1 MGEMIERLDFSG
13 KEKYSAVEATIHLNR
28 YAMARPYVA
37 GKRVLDVASG
47 EGYGSF
53 LLRRWGAESVEGIDV
68 DEQTVETATRLFG
81 GDGVHYQCHTAEQL
95 PFEDHTFDVVCSF
108 ETIEHLDHPELFLQ
122 EIRRVLKPGGN
133 IILSCPN
140 DPYYYKQGT
149 PGNPFHKKQYTYFDF
164 KQLAEKYL
172 GQRVRYYLAYALN
185 GFVNLPIEE
194 STLPPEGGEESPLPT
209 DMLEMLNYKDAI
221 QAICVPGERYLN
233 YWNANYYVGIW
244 GSNNSTSINASI
256 FPRETFIEIK
266 DKDEE
271 FLREAAKLKED
282 FEKHTAQEAEYAR
295 QLEETKAAF
304 AQKEE
309 ADKRRME
316 QQQAEYLERE
326 TDYKQQLEA
335 GKAYI
340 EHIKEEAARQAHV
353 ADLEQQR
360 TSMMLEL
367 VNKEKDM
374 MQQSYAR
381 DYAELTQRRDEVA
394 QLRTQYEQLSAENA
408 QHCEELRLIHASRG
422 FKLLNMCYP
431 IKKRIWKIFGKEI

>member
-13 KEKYSAVEATIHLNR
+13 KQKYSAVEATIHLNR

-149 PGNPFHKKQYTYFDF
+149 PGNPFHKRQYTYFDF

-209 DMLEMLNYKDAI
+209 DMMEMFNYKDDV
-221 QAICVPGERYLN
+221 QAVCVSGERYLN
-233 YWNANYYVGIW
+233 HWNANYFVGIW
-244 GSNNSTSINASI
+244 GPNNSTSINASI

-266 DKDEE
+266 DEDEE
-271 FLREAAKLKED
+271 FLREVARLKED

-295 QLEETKAAF
+295 QLEETKAVF
-304 AQKEE
+304 AQQEE
-309 ADKRRME
+309 KSK
-316 QQQAEYLERE
+316 QRE
-326 TDYKQQLEA
+326 EDYKQQLEA

-353 ADLEQQR
+353 AELEQQR

-381 DYAELTQRRDEVA
+381 DYAELTR
-394 QLRTQYEQLSAENA
+394 LREQYNQLSTENA

-422 FKLLNMCYP
+422 FKLLNMGYP

>member
-140 DPYYYKQGT
+140 DPYYYKPGE

-164 KQLAEKYL
+164 KQLVEKYL
-172 GQRVRYYLAYALN
+172 GQRVRYYLAYALS
-185 GFVNLPIEE
+185 GFINLPIEE

-209 DMLEMLNYKDAI
+209 DMMEMFNYKDAV
-221 QAICVPGERYLN
+221 QAVCVSGERYLN
-233 YWNANYYVGIW
+233 HWNANYFAGIW
-244 GSNNSTSINASI
+244 GPNNSTSINASI

-266 DKDEE
+266 DEDEE
-271 FLREAAKLKED
+271 FLREVARLKED

-295 QLEETKAAF
+295 QLEETKAVF
-304 AQKEE
+304 KQREE
-309 ADKRRME
+309 
-316 QQQAEYLERE
+316 
-326 TDYKQQLEA
+326 DYKQQLEA

-381 DYAELTQRRDEVA
+381 DYAELTR
-394 QLRTQYEQLSAENA
+394 LREQYNQLSTENA

-422 FKLLNMCYP
+422 FKLLNMGYP

>member
-13 KEKYSAVEATIHLNR
+13 KQKYSAVEATIHLNR

-149 PGNPFHKKQYTYFDF
+149 PGNPFHKRQYTYFDF

-209 DMLEMLNYKDAI
+209 DMMEMFNYKDAV
-221 QAICVPGERYLN
+221 QAVCVSGERYLN
-233 YWNANYYVGIW
+233 HWNANYFAGIW
-244 GSNNSTSINASI
+244 GPNNSTSINASI

-266 DKDEE
+266 DEDEE
-271 FLREAAKLKED
+271 FLREVARLKED

-295 QLEETKAAF
+295 QLEETKAVF
-304 AQKEE
+304 AQQEE
-309 ADKRRME
+309 NS
-316 QQQAEYLERE
+316 
-326 TDYKQQLEA
+326 KQQLEA

-353 ADLEQQR
+353 AELEQQR

-381 DYAELTQRRDEVA
+381 DYAELTR
-394 QLRTQYEQLSAENA
+394 LREQYNQLSTENA

-422 FKLLNMCYP
+422 FKLLNMGYP

>member
-1 MGEMIERLDFSG
+1 MGEMIERMDFSG

-149 PGNPFHKKQYTYFDF
+149 PGNPFHKRQYTYFDF

-185 GFVNLPIEE
+185 GFINLPIEE
-194 STLPPEGGEESPLPT
+194 STLPPEDGAESSLPK
-209 DMLEMLNYKDAI
+209 DMLELLNYKDYTNA
-221 QAICVPGERYLN
+221 VYVSGERYLN
-233 YWNANYYVGIW
+233 HWNANYFVGIW
-244 GSNNSTSINASI
+244 GPNNSAQSNAAF
-256 FPRETFIEIK
+256 FPQEFFGETEGMNSA
-266 DKDEE
+266 
-271 FLREAAKLKED
+271 FLREVARLKED

-295 QLEETKAAF
+295 QLEETKAVF
-304 AQKEE
+304 AQQEE
-309 ADKRRME
+309 
-316 QQQAEYLERE
+316 
-326 TDYKQQLEA
+326 DYKQQLEA

-353 ADLEQQR
+353 AELEQQR

-381 DYAELTQRRDEVA
+381 DYAELTR
-394 QLRTQYEQLSAENA
+394 LREQYNQLSTENA

-422 FKLLNMCYP
+422 FKLLNMGYP

>member
-209 DMLEMLNYKDAI
+209 DMMEMFNYKDAV
-221 QAICVPGERYLN
+221 QAVCVSGERYLN
-233 YWNANYYVGIW
+233 HWNANYYVGIW
-244 GSNNSTSINASI
+244 GPNNSTSINASI

-266 DKDEE
+266 DEDEE
-271 FLREAAKLKED
+271 FLREVARLKED

-295 QLEETKAAF
+295 QLEETKAVF
-304 AQKEE
+304 KQREE
-309 ADKRRME
+309 
-316 QQQAEYLERE
+316 
-326 TDYKQQLEA
+326 DYKQQLEA

-381 DYAELTQRRDEVA
+381 DYAELTR
-394 QLRTQYEQLSAENA
+394 LREQYNQLSTENA

-422 FKLLNMCYP
+422 FKLLNMGYP

>member
-140 DPYYYKQGT
+140 DPYYYKPGE

-164 KQLAEKYL
+164 KQLAEKNL

-185 GFVNLPIEE
+185 GFINLPIEE
-194 STLPPEGGEESPLPT
+194 STLPPEDGAESSLPK
-209 DMLEMLNYKDAI
+209 DMLELLNYKDYTNA
-221 QAICVPGERYLN
+221 VYVSGERYLN
-233 YWNANYYVGIW
+233 HWNANYFVGIW
-244 GSNNSTSINASI
+244 GPNNSAQSNAAF
-256 FPRETFIEIK
+256 FPQEFFGETEGMNSA
-266 DKDEE
+266 
-271 FLREAAKLKED
+271 FLREVARLKED

-304 AQKEE
+304 AQQEE
-309 ADKRRME
+309 NSK
-316 QQQAEYLERE
+316 QRE
-326 TDYKQQLEA
+326 EDYKQQLEA

-381 DYAELTQRRDEVA
+381 DYAELTRRRDEVA

-408 QHCEELRLIHASRG
+408 QHCEELRLIHASKG
-422 FKLLNMCYP
+422 FKLLNMGYP

>member
-13 KEKYSAVEATIHLNR
+13 KQKYSAVEATIHLNR

-149 PGNPFHKKQYTYFDF
+149 PGNPFHKRQYTYFDF

-209 DMLEMLNYKDAI
+209 DMMEMFNYKDAV
-221 QAICVPGERYLN
+221 QAVCVSGEHYLN
-233 YWNANYYVGIW
+233 HWNANYFVGIW
-244 GSNNSTSINASI
+244 GPNNSTSINASI

-266 DKDEE
+266 DEDEE
-271 FLREAAKLKED
+271 FLREVARLKED

-295 QLEETKAAF
+295 QLEETKAVF
-304 AQKEE
+304 AQQEE
-309 ADKRRME
+309 NS
-316 QQQAEYLERE
+316 
-326 TDYKQQLEA
+326 KQQLEA

-353 ADLEQQR
+353 AELEQQR

-381 DYAELTQRRDEVA
+381 DYAELTR
-394 QLRTQYEQLSAENA
+394 LREQYNQLSTENA

-422 FKLLNMCYP
+422 FKLLNMGYP

>member
-13 KEKYSAVEATIHLNR
+13 KQKYSAVEATIHLNR

-149 PGNPFHKKQYTYFDF
+149 PGNPFHKRQYTYFDF

-209 DMLEMLNYKDAI
+209 DMMEMFNYKDAV
-221 QAICVPGERYLN
+221 QAVCVSGERYLN
-233 YWNANYYVGIW
+233 HWNANYFVGIW
-244 GSNNSTSINASI
+244 GPNNSTSINASI

-266 DKDEE
+266 DEDEE
-271 FLREAAKLKED
+271 FLREVARLKED

-295 QLEETKAAF
+295 QLEETKAVF
-304 AQKEE
+304 KQREE
-309 ADKRRME
+309 
-316 QQQAEYLERE
+316 
-326 TDYKQQLEA
+326 DYKQQLEA

-353 ADLEQQR
+353 AELEQQR

-367 VNKEKDM
+367 VNKEKDT

-381 DYAELTQRRDEVA
+381 DYAELTR
-394 QLRTQYEQLSAENA
+394 LREQYNQLSTENA

-422 FKLLNMCYP
+422 FKLLNMGYP

>member
-13 KEKYSAVEATIHLNR
+13 KEKYSAVEASIHLNR

-149 PGNPFHKKQYTYFDF
+149 PGNPFHKRQYTYFDF

-209 DMLEMLNYKDAI
+209 DMMEMFNYKDAV
-221 QAICVPGERYLN
+221 QAVCVSGERYLN
-233 YWNANYYVGIW
+233 HWNANYFVGIW
-244 GSNNSTSINASI
+244 GPNNSTSINASI

-266 DKDEE
+266 DEDEE
-271 FLREAAKLKED
+271 FLREVARLKED

-295 QLEETKAAF
+295 QLEETKAVF
-304 AQKEE
+304 AQQEE
-309 ADKRRME
+309 NS
-316 QQQAEYLERE
+316 
-326 TDYKQQLEA
+326 KQQLEA

-353 ADLEQQR
+353 AELEQQR

-381 DYAELTQRRDEVA
+381 DYAELTR
-394 QLRTQYEQLSAENA
+394 LREQYNQLSTENA

-422 FKLLNMCYP
+422 FKLLNMGYP

>member
-95 PFEDHTFDVVCSF
+95 PFEDHTFDVICSF

-149 PGNPFHKKQYTYFDF
+149 PGNPFHKRQYTYFDF

-209 DMLEMLNYKDAI
+209 DMMEMFNYKDAV
-221 QAICVPGERYLN
+221 QAVCVSGERYLN
-233 YWNANYYVGIW
+233 HWNANYFVGIW
-244 GSNNSTSINASI
+244 GPNNSTSINASI

-266 DKDEE
+266 DEDEE
-271 FLREAAKLKED
+271 FLREVARLKED

-295 QLEETKAAF
+295 QLEETKAVF
-304 AQKEE
+304 AQQEE
-309 ADKRRME
+309 NSK
-316 QQQAEYLERE
+316 QRE
-326 TDYKQQLEA
+326 EDYKQQLEA

-353 ADLEQQR
+353 AELEQQR

-381 DYAELTQRRDEVA
+381 DYAELTR
-394 QLRTQYEQLSAENA
+394 LREQYNQLSTENA

-422 FKLLNMCYP
+422 FKLLNMGYP

>member
-149 PGNPFHKKQYTYFDF
+149 PGNPFHKRQYTYFDF

-209 DMLEMLNYKDAI
+209 DMMEMFNYKDAV
-221 QAICVPGERYLN
+221 QAVCVSGERYLN
-233 YWNANYYVGIW
+233 HWNANYFVGIW
-244 GSNNSTSINASI
+244 GPNNSTSINASI

-266 DKDEE
+266 DEDEE
-271 FLREAAKLKED
+271 FLREVARLKED

-295 QLEETKAAF
+295 QLEETKAVF
-304 AQKEE
+304 KQREE
-309 ADKRRME
+309 
-316 QQQAEYLERE
+316 
-326 TDYKQQLEA
+326 DYKQQLEA

-353 ADLEQQR
+353 AELEQQR

-367 VNKEKDM
+367 VNKEKNM

-381 DYAELTQRRDEVA
+381 DYAELTR
-394 QLRTQYEQLSAENA
+394 LREQNA
-408 QHCEELRLIHASRG
+408 QYCEELRLIHASRG
-422 FKLLNMCYP
+422 FKLLNMGYP
-431 IKKRIWKIFGKEI
+431 IKKKIWKIFGKEI

>member
-37 GKRVLDVASG
+37 GKRVLDVTSG

-149 PGNPFHKKQYTYFDF
+149 PGNPFHKRQYTYFDF

-209 DMLEMLNYKDAI
+209 DMMEMFNYKDAV
-221 QAICVPGERYLN
+221 QAVCVSGERYLN
-233 YWNANYYVGIW
+233 HWNANYFVGIW
-244 GSNNSTSINASI
+244 GPNNSTSINASI

-266 DKDEE
+266 DEDEE
-271 FLREAAKLKED
+271 FLREVARLKED

-295 QLEETKAAF
+295 QLEETKAVF
-304 AQKEE
+304 KQREE
-309 ADKRRME
+309 
-316 QQQAEYLERE
+316 
-326 TDYKQQLEA
+326 DYKQQLEA

-353 ADLEQQR
+353 AELEQQR

-367 VNKEKDM
+367 VNKEKNM

-381 DYAELTQRRDEVA
+381 DCEELTQ
-394 QLRTQYEQLSAENA
+394 LREQNA
-408 QHCEELRLIHASRG
+408 QYCEELRLIHASRG
-422 FKLLNMCYP
+422 FKLLNMGYP

>member
-149 PGNPFHKKQYTYFDF
+149 PGNPFHKRQYTYFDF

-209 DMLEMLNYKDAI
+209 DMMEMFNYKDAV
-221 QAICVPGERYLN
+221 QAVCVSGERYLN
-233 YWNANYYVGIW
+233 HWNANYFAGIW
-244 GSNNSTSINASI
+244 GPNNSTSINASI

-266 DKDEE
+266 DEDEE
-271 FLREAAKLKED
+271 FLREVARLKED

-295 QLEETKAAF
+295 QLEETKAVF
-304 AQKEE
+304 AQQEE
-309 ADKRRME
+309 NSK
-316 QQQAEYLERE
+316 QRE
-326 TDYKQQLEA
+326 EDYKQQLEA

-353 ADLEQQR
+353 AELEQQR

-367 VNKEKDM
+367 VNKEKNM

-381 DYAELTQRRDEVA
+381 DYAELTR
-394 QLRTQYEQLSAENA
+394 LREQYNQLSTENA

-422 FKLLNMCYP
+422 FKLLNMGYP

>member
-149 PGNPFHKKQYTYFDF
+149 PGNPFHKRQYTYFDF

-194 STLPPEGGEESPLPT
+194 STLPPEDGAESSLPK
-209 DMLEMLNYKDAI
+209 DMLELLNYKDYTNA
-221 QAICVPGERYLN
+221 VYVSGERYLN
-233 YWNANYYVGIW
+233 HWNANYFVGIW
-244 GSNNSTSINASI
+244 GPNNSAQSNAAF
-256 FPRETFIEIK
+256 FPQEFFGETEGMSSA
-266 DKDEE
+266 
-271 FLREAAKLKED
+271 FLREVARLKED

-295 QLEETKAAF
+295 QLEETKAVF
-304 AQKEE
+304 AQQEE
-309 ADKRRME
+309 
-316 QQQAEYLERE
+316 
-326 TDYKQQLEA
+326 DYKQQLEA

-353 ADLEQQR
+353 AELEQQR

-381 DYAELTQRRDEVA
+381 DYAELTR
-394 QLRTQYEQLSAENA
+394 LREQYNQLSTENA

-422 FKLLNMCYP
+422 FKLLNMGYP
-431 IKKRIWKIFGKEI
+431 IKKRIWKFFGKEI

>member
-13 KEKYSAVEATIHLNR
+13 KQKYSAVEATIHLNR

-149 PGNPFHKKQYTYFDF
+149 PGNPFHKRQYTYFDF

-209 DMLEMLNYKDAI
+209 DMMEMFNYKDAV
-221 QAICVPGERYLN
+221 QAVCVSGERYLN
-233 YWNANYYVGIW
+233 HWNANYFVGIW
-244 GSNNSTSINASI
+244 GPNNSTSINASI

-266 DKDEE
+266 DEDEE
-271 FLREAAKLKED
+271 FLREVARLKED
-282 FEKHTAQEAEYAR
+282 FEKHTAQETEYAR
-295 QLEETKAAF
+295 QLEETKAVF
-304 AQKEE
+304 KQREE
-309 ADKRRME
+309 
-316 QQQAEYLERE
+316 
-326 TDYKQQLEA
+326 DYKQQLEA
-335 GKAYI
+335 GKTYI

-353 ADLEQQR
+353 AELEQQR

-381 DYAELTQRRDEVA
+381 DYAELTR
-394 QLRTQYEQLSAENA
+394 LREQYNQLSTENA

-422 FKLLNMCYP
+422 FKLLNMGYP

>member
-95 PFEDHTFDVVCSF
+95 PFEDHTFDVICSF

-149 PGNPFHKKQYTYFDF
+149 PGNPFHKRQYTYFDF

-209 DMLEMLNYKDAI
+209 DMMEMFNYKDAV
-221 QAICVPGERYLN
+221 QAVCVSGERYLN
-233 YWNANYYVGIW
+233 HWNANYFAGIW

-266 DKDEE
+266 DEDEE
-271 FLREAAKLKED
+271 FLREVARLKED

-295 QLEETKAAF
+295 QLEETKAVF
-304 AQKEE
+304 KQREE
-309 ADKRRME
+309 
-316 QQQAEYLERE
+316 
-326 TDYKQQLEA
+326 DYKQQLEA

-353 ADLEQQR
+353 AELEQQR

-381 DYAELTQRRDEVA
+381 DGAELTR
-394 QLRTQYEQLSAENA
+394 LREQYNQLSTENA

-422 FKLLNMCYP
+422 FKLLNMGYP

>member
-149 PGNPFHKKQYTYFDF
+149 PGNPFHKRQYTYFDF

-209 DMLEMLNYKDAI
+209 DMMEIFNYKDAV
-221 QAICVPGERYLN
+221 QAVCVSGERYLN
-233 YWNANYYVGIW
+233 HWNANYFAGIW
-244 GSNNSTSINASI
+244 GPNNSTSINASI

-266 DKDEE
+266 DEDEE
-271 FLREAAKLKED
+271 FLREVARLKED

-295 QLEETKAAF
+295 QLEETKAVF
-304 AQKEE
+304 KQREE
-309 ADKRRME
+309 
-316 QQQAEYLERE
+316 
-326 TDYKQQLEA
+326 DYKQQLEA

-353 ADLEQQR
+353 AELEQQR

-367 VNKEKDM
+367 VTKEKAP

-381 DYAELTQRRDEVA
+381 DYAELTR
-394 QLRTQYEQLSAENA
+394 LREQYNQLSTENA

-422 FKLLNMCYP
+422 FKLLNMGYP

>member
-28 YAMARPYVA
+28 YAIARPYVA

-149 PGNPFHKKQYTYFDF
+149 PGNPFHKRQYTYFDF

-209 DMLEMLNYKDAI
+209 DMMEMFNYKDAV
-221 QAICVPGERYLN
+221 QAVCVSGERYLN
-233 YWNANYYVGIW
+233 HWNANYFVGIW
-244 GSNNSTSINASI
+244 GPNNSTSINASI

-266 DKDEE
+266 DEDEE
-271 FLREAAKLKED
+271 FLREVARLKED

-295 QLEETKAAF
+295 QLEETKAVF
-304 AQKEE
+304 AQQEE
-309 ADKRRME
+309 NSK
-316 QQQAEYLERE
+316 QRE
-326 TDYKQQLEA
+326 EDYKQQLEA

-353 ADLEQQR
+353 AELEQQR

-381 DYAELTQRRDEVA
+381 DYAELTR
-394 QLRTQYEQLSAENA
+394 LREQYNQLSTENA

-422 FKLLNMCYP
+422 FKLLNMGYP

>member
-1 MGEMIERLDFSG
+1 MTDARGSASNRKEKFMGEMIERLDFSG

-53 LLRRWGAESVEGIDV
+53 LLRRWGAESVEGIDM

-140 DPYYYKQGT
+140 DPYYYKPGE

-185 GFVNLPIEE
+185 GFINLPIEE
-194 STLPPEGGEESPLPT
+194 STLPPEDGAESSLPK
-209 DMLEMLNYKDAI
+209 DMLELLNYKDYTNA
-221 QAICVPGERYLN
+221 VYVSGERYLN
-233 YWNANYYVGIW
+233 HWNANYFVGIW
-244 GSNNSTSINASI
+244 GPNNSAQSNAAF
-256 FPRETFIEIK
+256 FPQEFFGETEGMNSA
-266 DKDEE
+266 
-271 FLREAAKLKED
+271 FLREVARLKED

-295 QLEETKAAF
+295 QLEETKAVF
-304 AQKEE
+304 KQREE
-309 ADKRRME
+309 
-316 QQQAEYLERE
+316 
-326 TDYKQQLEA
+326 DYKQQLEA

-353 ADLEQQR
+353 AELEQQR

-367 VNKEKDM
+367 VNKEKNM

-381 DYAELTQRRDEVA
+381 DCAELTR
-394 QLRTQYEQLSAENA
+394 LREQNA
-408 QHCEELRLIHASRG
+408 QYCEELRLIHASRG
-422 FKLLNMCYP
+422 FKLLNMGYP

>member
-13 KEKYSAVEATIHLNR
+13 KQKYSAVEATIHLNR

-53 LLRRWGAESVEGIDV
+53 LLRHWGAESVEGIDV

-149 PGNPFHKKQYTYFDF
+149 PGNPFHKRQYTYFDF

-209 DMLEMLNYKDAI
+209 DMMEMFNYKDAV
-221 QAICVPGERYLN
+221 QAVCVSGERYLN
-233 YWNANYYVGIW
+233 HWNANYFVGIW
-244 GSNNSTSINASI
+244 GPNNSTSINASI

-266 DKDEE
+266 DEDEE
-271 FLREAAKLKED
+271 FLREVARLKED

-295 QLEETKAAF
+295 QLEETKAVF
-304 AQKEE
+304 AQQEE
-309 ADKRRME
+309 NS
-316 QQQAEYLERE
+316 
-326 TDYKQQLEA
+326 KQQLEA

-353 ADLEQQR
+353 AELEQQR

-381 DYAELTQRRDEVA
+381 DYAELTR
-394 QLRTQYEQLSAENA
+394 LREQNA
-408 QHCEELRLIHASRG
+408 QYCEELRLIHASRG
-422 FKLLNMCYP
+422 FKLLNMGYP

>member
-13 KEKYSAVEATIHLNR
+13 KGKYSAVEATIHLNR

-149 PGNPFHKKQYTYFDF
+149 PGNPFHKRQYTYFDF

-185 GFVNLPIEE
+185 GFINLPIEE

-209 DMLEMLNYKDAI
+209 DMMEMFNYKDAV
-221 QAICVPGERYLN
+221 QAVCVSGERYLN
-233 YWNANYYVGIW
+233 HWNANYFVGIW
-244 GSNNSTSINASI
+244 GPNNSTSINASI

-266 DKDEE
+266 DEDEE
-271 FLREAAKLKED
+271 FLREVARLKED

-295 QLEETKAAF
+295 QLEETKAVF
-304 AQKEE
+304 KQREE
-309 ADKRRME
+309 
-316 QQQAEYLERE
+316 
-326 TDYKQQLEA
+326 DYKQQLEA

-353 ADLEQQR
+353 AELEQQR

-367 VNKEKDM
+367 VNKEKNM

-381 DYAELTQRRDEVA
+381 DYAELTR
-394 QLRTQYEQLSAENA
+394 LREQNA
-408 QHCEELRLIHASRG
+408 QYCEELRLIHASRG
-422 FKLLNMCYP
+422 FKLLNMGYP

>member
-149 PGNPFHKKQYTYFDF
+149 PGNPFHKRQYTYFDF

-209 DMLEMLNYKDAI
+209 DMMEMFNYKDAV
-221 QAICVPGERYLN
+221 QAVCVSGERYLN
-233 YWNANYYVGIW
+233 HWNANYYVGIW
-244 GSNNSTSINASI
+244 GPNNSTSINASI

-266 DKDEE
+266 DEDEE
-271 FLREAAKLKED
+271 FLREVARLKED

-295 QLEETKAAF
+295 QLEETKAVF
-304 AQKEE
+304 AQQEE
-309 ADKRRME
+309 NSK
-316 QQQAEYLERE
+316 QRE
-326 TDYKQQLEA
+326 EDYKQQLEA

-353 ADLEQQR
+353 AELEQQR

-367 VNKEKDM
+367 VNKEKNM

-381 DYAELTQRRDEVA
+381 DYAELTR
-394 QLRTQYEQLSAENA
+394 LREQYSQLSAENA

-422 FKLLNMCYP
+422 FKLLNMGYP

>member
-149 PGNPFHKKQYTYFDF
+149 PGNPFHKRQYTYFDF

-209 DMLEMLNYKDAI
+209 DMMEIFNYKDAV
-221 QAICVPGERYLN
+221 QAVCVSGERYLN
-233 YWNANYYVGIW
+233 HWNANYFAGIW
-244 GSNNSTSINASI
+244 GPNNSTSINASI

-266 DKDEE
+266 DEDEE
-271 FLREAAKLKED
+271 FLREVARLKED

-295 QLEETKAAF
+295 QLEETKAVF
-304 AQKEE
+304 KQREE
-309 ADKRRME
+309 
-316 QQQAEYLERE
+316 
-326 TDYKQQLEA
+326 DYKQQLEA

-353 ADLEQQR
+353 AELEQQR

-367 VNKEKDM
+367 VNKEKNM

-381 DYAELTQRRDEVA
+381 DYAELTR
-394 QLRTQYEQLSAENA
+394 LREQYNQLSTENA

-422 FKLLNMCYP
+422 FKLLNMGYP

>member
-13 KEKYSAVEATIHLNR
+13 KQKYSAVEATIHLNR

-149 PGNPFHKKQYTYFDF
+149 PGNPFHKRQYTYFDF

-209 DMLEMLNYKDAI
+209 DMMEMFNYKDAV
-221 QAICVPGERYLN
+221 QAVCVSGERYLN
-233 YWNANYYVGIW
+233 HWNANYFVGIW
-244 GSNNSTSINASI
+244 GPNNSTSINASI

-266 DKDEE
+266 DEDEE
-271 FLREAAKLKED
+271 FLREVARLKED

-295 QLEETKAAF
+295 QLEETKAVF
-304 AQKEE
+304 KQREE
-309 ADKRRME
+309 
-316 QQQAEYLERE
+316 
-326 TDYKQQLEA
+326 DYKQQLEA

-367 VNKEKDM
+367 VNKEKNM

-381 DYAELTQRRDEVA
+381 DYAELTR
-394 QLRTQYEQLSAENA
+394 LREQYNQLSTENA

-422 FKLLNMCYP
+422 FKLLNMGYP

>member
-149 PGNPFHKKQYTYFDF
+149 PGNPFHKRQYTYFDF

-209 DMLEMLNYKDAI
+209 DMMEMFNYKDAV
-221 QAICVPGERYLN
+221 QAVCVSGERYLN
-233 YWNANYYVGIW
+233 HWNANYFAGIW
-244 GSNNSTSINASI
+244 GPNNSAQSNAAF
-256 FPRETFIEIK
+256 FPQEFFGETEGMNSA
-266 DKDEE
+266 
-271 FLREAAKLKED
+271 FLREVARLKED

-295 QLEETKAAF
+295 QLEETKAVF
-304 AQKEE
+304 AQQEE
-309 ADKRRME
+309 NSK
-316 QQQAEYLERE
+316 QRE
-326 TDYKQQLEA
+326 EDYKQQLEA

-353 ADLEQQR
+353 AELEQQR

-381 DYAELTQRRDEVA
+381 DYAELTR
-394 QLRTQYEQLSAENA
+394 LREQNA
-408 QHCEELRLIHASRG
+408 QYCEELRLIHASKG
-422 FKLLNMCYP
+422 FKLLNMGYP
-431 IKKRIWKIFGKEI
+431 IKKKIWKIFGKEI

>member
-140 DPYYYKQGT
+140 DPYYYKPGE

-209 DMLEMLNYKDAI
+209 DMMEMFNYKDAV
-221 QAICVPGERYLN
+221 QAVCVSGERYLN
-233 YWNANYYVGIW
+233 HWNANYFVGIW
-244 GSNNSTSINASI
+244 GPNNSTSINASI

-266 DKDEE
+266 DEDEE
-271 FLREAAKLKED
+271 FLREVARLKED

-295 QLEETKAAF
+295 QLEETKAVF
-304 AQKEE
+304 AQQEE
-309 ADKRRME
+309 NS
-316 QQQAEYLERE
+316 
-326 TDYKQQLEA
+326 KQQLEA

-353 ADLEQQR
+353 AELEQQR

-381 DYAELTQRRDEVA
+381 DYAELTR
-394 QLRTQYEQLSAENA
+394 LREQYNQLSTENA

-422 FKLLNMCYP
+422 FKLLNMGYP

>member
-13 KEKYSAVEATIHLNR
+13 KQKYSAVEATIHLNR

-149 PGNPFHKKQYTYFDF
+149 PGNPFHKRQYTYFDF
-164 KQLAEKYL
+164 KQLAERYL

-209 DMLEMLNYKDAI
+209 DMMEMFNYKDAV
-221 QAICVPGERYLN
+221 QAVCVSGERYLN
-233 YWNANYYVGIW
+233 HWNANYFVGIW
-244 GSNNSTSINASI
+244 GPNNSTSINASI

-266 DKDEE
+266 DEDEE
-271 FLREAAKLKED
+271 FLREVARLKED

-295 QLEETKAAF
+295 QLEETKAVF
-304 AQKEE
+304 AQQEE
-309 ADKRRME
+309 NS
-316 QQQAEYLERE
+316 
-326 TDYKQQLEA
+326 KQQLEA

-353 ADLEQQR
+353 AELEQQR

-381 DYAELTQRRDEVA
+381 DYAELTR
-394 QLRTQYEQLSAENA
+394 LREQYNQLSTENA

-422 FKLLNMCYP
+422 FKLLNMGYP

>member
-13 KEKYSAVEATIHLNR
+13 KQKYSAVEATIHLNR

-149 PGNPFHKKQYTYFDF
+149 PGNPFHKRQYTYFDF

-194 STLPPEGGEESPLPT
+194 STLPPEGDEESPLPT
-209 DMLEMLNYKDAI
+209 DMMEMFNYKDAV
-221 QAICVPGERYLN
+221 QAVCVSGERYLN
-233 YWNANYYVGIW
+233 HWNANYFVGIW
-244 GSNNSTSINASI
+244 GPNNSTSINASI

-266 DKDEE
+266 DEDEE
-271 FLREAAKLKED
+271 FLREVARLKED

-295 QLEETKAAF
+295 QLEETKAVF
-304 AQKEE
+304 KQREE
-309 ADKRRME
+309 
-316 QQQAEYLERE
+316 
-326 TDYKQQLEA
+326 DYKQQLEA

-353 ADLEQQR
+353 AELEQQR

-367 VNKEKDM
+367 VNKEKNM

-381 DYAELTQRRDEVA
+381 DYAELTR
-394 QLRTQYEQLSAENA
+394 LREQNA
-408 QHCEELRLIHASRG
+408 QYCEELRLIHASRG
-422 FKLLNMCYP
+422 FKLLNMGYP

>member
-95 PFEDHTFDVVCSF
+95 PFEDHTFDVICSF

-140 DPYYYKQGT
+140 DPYYYKPGE

-164 KQLAEKYL
+164 KQLVEKYL
-172 GQRVRYYLAYALN
+172 GQRVRYYLAYALS
-185 GFVNLPIEE
+185 GFINLPIEE
-194 STLPPEGGEESPLPT
+194 STLPPEDGAESSLPK
-209 DMLEMLNYKDAI
+209 DMLELLNYKDYTNA
-221 QAICVPGERYLN
+221 VYVSGERYLN
-233 YWNANYYVGIW
+233 HWNANYFVGIW
-244 GSNNSTSINASI
+244 GPNNSAQSNAAF
-256 FPRETFIEIK
+256 FPQEFFGETEGMSSA
-266 DKDEE
+266 
-271 FLREAAKLKED
+271 FLREVARLKED

-295 QLEETKAAF
+295 QLEETKAVF
-304 AQKEE
+304 AQQEE
-309 ADKRRME
+309 NSK
-316 QQQAEYLERE
+316 QRE
-326 TDYKQQLEA
+326 EDYKQQLEA

-381 DYAELTQRRDEVA
+381 DYAELTR
-394 QLRTQYEQLSAENA
+394 LREQYNQLSTENA

-422 FKLLNMCYP
+422 FKLLNMGYP

>member
-13 KEKYSAVEATIHLNR
+13 KQKYSAVEATIHLNR

-95 PFEDHTFDVVCSF
+95 PFEDHTFYVVCSF

-149 PGNPFHKKQYTYFDF
+149 PGNPFHKRQYTYFDF

-209 DMLEMLNYKDAI
+209 DMMEMFNYKDAV
-221 QAICVPGERYLN
+221 QAVCVSGERYLN
-233 YWNANYYVGIW
+233 HWNANYFVGIW
-244 GSNNSTSINASI
+244 GPNNSTSINASI

-266 DKDEE
+266 DEDEE
-271 FLREAAKLKED
+271 FLREVARLKED

-295 QLEETKAAF
+295 QLEETKAVF
-304 AQKEE
+304 AQQEE
-309 ADKRRME
+309 NS
-316 QQQAEYLERE
+316 
-326 TDYKQQLEA
+326 KQQLEA

-353 ADLEQQR
+353 AELEQQR

-381 DYAELTQRRDEVA
+381 DYAELTR
-394 QLRTQYEQLSAENA
+394 LREQYNQLSTENA

-422 FKLLNMCYP
+422 FKLLNMGYP

>member
-140 DPYYYKQGT
+140 DPYYYKPGEL
-149 PGNPFHKKQYTYFDF
+149 GNPFHKKQYTYFDF

-185 GFVNLPIEE
+185 GFINLPIEE
-194 STLPPEGGEESPLPT
+194 STLPPEDGAESSLPK
-209 DMLEMLNYKDAI
+209 DMLELLNYRDYTNA
-221 QAICVPGERYLN
+221 VYVSGERYLN
-233 YWNANYYVGIW
+233 HWNANYFVGIW
-244 GSNNSTSINASI
+244 GPNNSAQSNAAF
-256 FPRETFIEIK
+256 FPQEFFGETEGMNSA
-266 DKDEE
+266 
-271 FLREAAKLKED
+271 FLREVARLKED

-295 QLEETKAAF
+295 QLEETKAVF
-304 AQKEE
+304 KQREE
-309 ADKRRME
+309 
-316 QQQAEYLERE
+316 
-326 TDYKQQLEA
+326 DYKQQLEA

-353 ADLEQQR
+353 AELEQQR

-381 DYAELTQRRDEVA
+381 DYAELTR
-394 QLRTQYEQLSAENA
+394 LREQYNQLSTENA

-422 FKLLNMCYP
+422 FKLLNMGYP

>member
-149 PGNPFHKKQYTYFDF
+149 PGNPFHKRQYTYFDF

-209 DMLEMLNYKDAI
+209 DMMEMFNYKDAV
-221 QAICVPGERYLN
+221 QAVCVSGERYLN
-233 YWNANYYVGIW
+233 HWNANYFAGIW
-244 GSNNSTSINASI
+244 GPNNSTSINASI

-266 DKDEE
+266 DEDEE
-271 FLREAAKLKED
+271 FLREVARLKED

-295 QLEETKAAF
+295 QLEETKAVF
-304 AQKEE
+304 AQQEE
-309 ADKRRME
+309 NSK
-316 QQQAEYLERE
+316 QRE
-326 TDYKQQLEA
+326 EDYKQQLEA

-353 ADLEQQR
+353 AELEQQR

-381 DYAELTQRRDEVA
+381 DYAELTR
-394 QLRTQYEQLSAENA
+394 LREQNA
-408 QHCEELRLIHASRG
+408 QYCEELRLIHASRG
-422 FKLLNMCYP
+422 FKLLNMGYP

>member
-1 MGEMIERLDFSG
+1 MIERLDFSG
-13 KEKYSAVEATIHLNR
+13 KQKYSAVEATIHLNR

-149 PGNPFHKKQYTYFDF
+149 PGNPFHKRQYTYFDF

-209 DMLEMLNYKDAI
+209 DMMEMFNYKDAV
-221 QAICVPGERYLN
+221 QAVCVSGERYLN
-233 YWNANYYVGIW
+233 HWNANYFVGIW
-244 GSNNSTSINASI
+244 GPNNSTSINASI

-266 DKDEE
+266 DEDEE
-271 FLREAAKLKED
+271 FLREVARLKED

-295 QLEETKAAF
+295 QLEETKAVF
-304 AQKEE
+304 AQQEE
-309 ADKRRME
+309 NSK
-316 QQQAEYLERE
+316 QRE
-326 TDYKQQLEA
+326 EDYKQQLEA

-353 ADLEQQR
+353 AELEQQR

-381 DYAELTQRRDEVA
+381 DYAELTR
-394 QLRTQYEQLSAENA
+394 LREQYNQLSTENA

-422 FKLLNMCYP
+422 FKLLNMGYP

>member
-13 KEKYSAVEATIHLNR
+13 KQKYSAVEATIHLNR

-149 PGNPFHKKQYTYFDF
+149 PGNPFHKRQYTYFDF

-209 DMLEMLNYKDAI
+209 DMIEMFNYKDAV
-221 QAICVPGERYLN
+221 QAVCVSGERYLN
-233 YWNANYYVGIW
+233 HWNANYFVGIW
-244 GSNNSTSINASI
+244 GPNNSTSINASI

-266 DKDEE
+266 DEDEE
-271 FLREAAKLKED
+271 FLREVARLKED

-295 QLEETKAAF
+295 QLEETKAVF
-304 AQKEE
+304 AQQEE
-309 ADKRRME
+309 NS
-316 QQQAEYLERE
+316 
-326 TDYKQQLEA
+326 KQQLEA

-353 ADLEQQR
+353 AELEQQR

-381 DYAELTQRRDEVA
+381 DYAELTR
-394 QLRTQYEQLSAENA
+394 LREQYNQLSTENA

-422 FKLLNMCYP
+422 FKLLNMGYP

>member
-149 PGNPFHKKQYTYFDF
+149 PGNPFHKRQYTYFDF

-209 DMLEMLNYKDAI
+209 DMMEMFNYKDAV
-221 QAICVPGERYLN
+221 QAVCVSGERYLN
-233 YWNANYYVGIW
+233 HWNANYFAGIW
-244 GSNNSTSINASI
+244 GPNNSTSINASI

-266 DKDEE
+266 DEDEE
-271 FLREAAKLKED
+271 FLREVARLKED

-295 QLEETKAAF
+295 QLEETKAVF
-304 AQKEE
+304 AQQEE
-309 ADKRRME
+309 NSK
-316 QQQAEYLERE
+316 QRE
-326 TDYKQQLEA
+326 EDYKQQLEA

-422 FKLLNMCYP
+422 FKLLNMGYP

>member
-1 MGEMIERLDFSG
+1 M
-13 KEKYSAVEATIHLNR
+13 
-28 YAMARPYVA
+28 
-37 GKRVLDVASG
+37 LDVASG

-185 GFVNLPIEE
+185 GFINLPIEE
-194 STLPPEGGEESPLPT
+194 STLPPEDGAESSLPK
-209 DMLEMLNYKDAI
+209 DMLELLNYKDYTNA
-221 QAICVPGERYLN
+221 VYVSGERYLN
-233 YWNANYYVGIW
+233 HWNANYFVGIW
-244 GSNNSTSINASI
+244 GPNNSAQSNAAF
-256 FPRETFIEIK
+256 FPQEFFGETEGMNSA
-266 DKDEE
+266 
-271 FLREAAKLKED
+271 FLREVARLKED

-295 QLEETKAAF
+295 QLEETKAVF
-304 AQKEE
+304 AQQEE
-309 ADKRRME
+309 
-316 QQQAEYLERE
+316 
-326 TDYKQQLEA
+326 DYKQQLEA

-353 ADLEQQR
+353 AELEQQR

-381 DYAELTQRRDEVA
+381 DYAELTR
-394 QLRTQYEQLSAENA
+394 LREQYNQLSTENA

-422 FKLLNMCYP
+422 FKLLNMGYP